1 MLCGQKLKRPLA
13 SWSNIIVS
21 PKNNLKANFKQHH
34 RHLSKKIIRKQR
46 NNCGHTFSKVIH
58 VKKHEKK
65 LRSENLIMGKL
76 REGCSWCK
84 RQEKVHLTQNLL
96 REHLSYFHSVTSVVT
111 FFLQIIHEIKHKK
124 RSRSQKIQWLMLA
137 MMMCL
142 VFCFAEKCAN
152 SASAQQEEETADLTL
167 FVQMKTRSNIL

>member
-13 SWSNIIVS
+13 CWSNIIVS

-58 VKKHEKK
+58 VKKLEKK

-84 RQEKVHLTQNLL
+84 RQEKVQLTQNLL
-96 REHLSYFHSVTSVVT
+96 TEHLSYFHNVTSVVAYFHKSSRWWSKRNGRIHRT
-111 FFLQIIHEIKHKK
+111 WLKEKLQSWKYASYPEINQRKYTKLFWCTSWQVGKK
-124 RSRSQKIQWLMLA
+124 LWM
-137 MMMCL
+137 
-142 VFCFAEKCAN
+142 
-152 SASAQQEEETADLTL
+152 T
-167 FVQMKTRSNIL
+167 